1 MSDACDIISG
11 GFPVYSITKDIVETV
26 AKGCG
31 MDPEDAHRLGVTA
44 GITMSVTTAM
54 TTGCP

>member
-1 MSDACDIISG
+1 MSDASDLISSG
-11 GFPVYSITKDIVETV
+11 LPVYSITKDIVEAI

-31 MDPEDAHRLGVTA
+31 MDPDDAHALGVA
-44 GITMSVTTAM
+44 VGISASVTTAV

>member
-1 MSDACDIISG
+1 MSDAGDILSG
-11 GFPVYSITKDIVETV
+11 GFPVYSITKDVVEAV

-31 MDPEDAHRLGVTA
+31 MDPDDAHALGVTA
-44 GITMSVTTAM
+44 GITISVTTAL

>member
-1 MSDACDIISG
+1 MSDASDLISG
-11 GFPVYSITKDIVETV
+11 GFPVYSITKDVVETV

-31 MDPEDAHRLGVTA
+31 MDPDDAHRLGVTA
-44 GITMSVTTAM
+44 GITISVTTAM